1 VYLLS
6 NKLNNFS
13 HVATLQF
20 ILPTPCFWLGQWGW
34 LLVLICYERSWLLVL
49 ICSKR
54 KILLA
59 SLFWE
64 KSTVSWWLMS
74 QMNSVATLQ
83 FILHTP
89 CFWLGAGCWY

>member
-1 VYLLS
+1 
-6 NKLNNFS
+6 
-13 HVATLQF
+13 
-20 ILPTPCFWLGQWGW
+20 

-83 FILHTP
+83 FILPTP